1 MINFYLKYLQFVSS
15 NELHQH
21 KQESMSPTA
30 IFLLNMVAIRD
41 FEKKPMTVTQA
52 MTIQALGS
60 ASNLH
65 RKLDELREA
74 GMIEVKSVGSNR
86 RTKYLFIT
94 QTAYDY
100 FQIKSEAMMK
110 AIDKP
115 SQAEIQKTLSSG
127 VA

>member
-1 MINFYLKYLQFVSS
+1 MNILNMKNIYLRYLQFVSS
-15 NELHQH
+15 DELHQH
-21 KQESMSPTA
+21 KQEAMSPTA

-65 RKLDELREA
+65 RKLDELREV
-74 GMIEVKSVGSNR
+74 GMIEIKSVGTNR

-94 QTAYDY
+94 QNAYDY
-100 FQIKSEAMMK
+100 FQIKSDAMMK
-110 AIDKP
+110 AIETP
-115 SQAEIQKTLSSG
+115 SLTQL
-127 VA
+127 

>member
-15 NELHQH
+15 DELHQH
-21 KQESMSPTA
+21 KQEAMSPTA
-30 IFLLNMVAIRD
+30 IFLLNMIAIRD

-52 MTIQALGS
+52 MAIQALGS

-74 GMIEVKSVGSNR
+74 GMIEVKSVGTNR

-115 SQAEIQKTLSSG
+115 LQAEIQKTLSSA